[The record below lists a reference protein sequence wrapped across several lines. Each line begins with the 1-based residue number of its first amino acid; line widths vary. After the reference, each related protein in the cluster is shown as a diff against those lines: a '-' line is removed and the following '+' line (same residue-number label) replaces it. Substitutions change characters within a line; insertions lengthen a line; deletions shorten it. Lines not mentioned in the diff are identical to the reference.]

1 MVKKIQ
7 MKMKSKYTLGIIAS
21 GLIALQS
28 VAFAQDIPKT
38 IPSDTEM
45 ATSNGVSV
53 QLRALDKI
61 TARITE
67 VELPVGDE
75 KKFGTLIIKA
85 RYCRSRPP
93 QETPESFA
101 YLEIDDVKV
110 SGKRERIF
118 DGWMLASSPA
128 VSALEHAVYDV
139 WVIGCKTVAPSDV
152 EPNT

>member
-1 MVKKIQ
+1 MT
-7 MKMKSKYTLGIIAS
+7 MTLKNRIAVFFLVS
-21 GLIALQS
+21 GLFTVQS
-28 VAFAQDIPKT
+28 TVLAQELPDGL
-38 IPSDTEM
+38 PSETEM
-45 ATSNGVSV
+45 AMSNSVSV

-61 TARITE
+61 TTRITE

-93 QETPESFA
+93 QETPESFV
-101 YLEIDDVKV
+101 YLEIDDIKV
-110 SGKRERIF
+110 GGERERVF

-128 VSALEHAVYDV
+128 LSALEHPVYDV
-139 WVIGCKTVAPSDV
+139 WVIGCKTVSPSDV

>member
-1 MVKKIQ
+1 MTL
-7 MKMKSKYTLGIIAS
+7 KSRIAVFFLAS
-21 GLIALQS
+21 GLFTLQS
-28 VAFAQDIPKT
+28 TVLAQDLPDGL
-38 IPSDTEM
+38 PSETDM
-45 ATSNGVSV
+45 AMSHNVSV

-61 TARITE
+61 TTRITE

-93 QETPESFA
+93 QETPESFV
-101 YLEIDDVKV
+101 YLEIDDIKV
-110 SGKRERIF
+110 GGERERVF

-128 VSALEHAVYDV
+128 VSALEHPVYDV
-139 WVIGCKTVAPSDV
+139 WVIGCKTVSPSDV

>member
-1 MVKKIQ
+1 
-7 MKMKSKYTLGIIAS
+7 MKLKSRIAVFFLAS
-21 GLIALQS
+21 GLFTVQGSLL
-28 VAFAQDIPKT
+28 AQELPDNL
-38 IPSDTEM
+38 PSETDM
-45 ATSNGVSV
+45 AMSANVSV

-61 TARITE
+61 TTRITE

-75 KKFGTLIIKA
+75 KEFGTLIIKA

-93 QETPESFA
+93 QETPESFV
-101 YLEIDDVKV
+101 YLEIDDIKV
-110 SGKRERIF
+110 GGERERVF

-128 VSALEHAVYDV
+128 VSALEHPVYDV

>member
-1 MVKKIQ
+1 
-7 MKMKSKYTLGIIAS
+7 MKSKYTLGIIAG

-28 VAFAQDIPKT
+28 AAFAQDIPNT
-38 IPSDTEM
+38 IPSDAEM
-45 ATSNGVSV
+45 ATSHGVSV

>member
-1 MVKKIQ
+1 
-7 MKMKSKYTLGIIAS
+7 MKLKSRLVVFFLAS
-21 GLIALQS
+21 GLFTWHGTVL
-28 VAFAQDIPKT
+28 AQEIPENL
-38 IPSDTEM
+38 PSEAEM
-45 ATSNGVSV
+45 AMSHNVSV

-61 TARITE
+61 TTRITE

-93 QETPESFA
+93 RETPESFA
-101 YLEIDDVKV
+101 YLEIDDIKV
-110 SGKRERIF
+110 DGERERVF

-128 VSALEHAVYDV
+128 VSALEHPVYDV

>member
-1 MVKKIQ
+1 
-7 MKMKSKYTLGIIAS
+7 MKLKSRIAVFFLAS
-21 GLIALQS
+21 GLFTLQNAAL
-28 VAFAQDIPKT
+28 AQELPDNL
-38 IPSDTEM
+38 PSEADM
-45 ATSNGVSV
+45 AMSHNVSV

-61 TARITE
+61 TTRITE
-67 VELPVGDE
+67 VELPIGDE

-101 YLEIDDVKV
+101 YLEIDDIKV
-110 SGKRERIF
+110 GGERERVF

-128 VSALEHAVYDV
+128 VSALEHPVYDV